1 MDPSAS
7 WFSRHRRLVAMVAPG
22 FVAYIIW
29 WSFVIAN
36 PAILESFT
44 EVTGKEETPNWY
56 MCITMAFG
64 SMLAGATSEGG
75 ASVAFPVMT
84 LAFGILPGVARDFSF
99 MIQSAGMTAAAATI
113 GIMQVQVETHSI
125 FYATIGGACGLA
137 LGLEQIDPVLE
148 PAYSKMIF
156 VCTWAAF
163 ACSLFWLNRYH
174 GRRVFDT
181 IPAWDE
187 GVLAEISV
195 PLPAPVGDITLTL
208 NWKACAL
215 VLCGF
220 VGGIFSSISG
230 SGIDICT
237 FSILTLLFRVSEK
250 TATPTSVVLMAINT
264 FVGYLYREFA
274 LGGVQRD
281 AVTFF
286 TVCVP
291 IVVIGAP
298 LGSLVGSHLHRL
310 VLASFIYITDS
321 VQFIG
326 ALIIVKPWTNEKTD
340 TPLELSIVSAS
351 ILIVGSFIF
360 AALAKS
366 GAHLLKRVEWLEKQS
381 TDVSKAVVP
390 RKDIEACKEDDTAD
404 KEVVAIVY

>member
-1 MDPSAS
+1 MGFSCCLPSSRAIRK
-7 WFSRHRRLVAMVAPG
+7 FSRHRRIVALVSPG
-22 FVAYIIW
+22 VVAYIIW
-29 WSFVIAN
+29 WSCALSN
-36 PAILESFT
+36 PDTFKSFT
-44 EVTGKEETPNWY
+44 EVTGKAETPNWY

-84 LAFGILPGVARDFSF
+84 LAFGILPVVARDFSF

-113 GIMQVQVETHSI
+113 AIMQVQVEMHSI
-125 FYATIGGACGLA
+125 IYATIGGACGLA
-137 LGLEQIDPVLE
+137 LGLEEIDPLLK

-163 ACSLFWLNRYH
+163 ACSLFWLNRFR
-174 GRRVFDT
+174 GRRVFES
-181 IPAWDE
+181 IPAWDQ
-187 GVLAEISV
+187 GMLWKTSV
-195 PLPAPVGDITLTL
+195 PLPTTAGSLTLSL
-208 NWKACAL
+208 NWKAC
-215 VLCGF
+215 VLLMCGF

-250 TATPTSVVLMAINT
+250 IATPTSVVLMAINT
-264 FVGYLYREFA
+264 LVGFMYRQFA
-274 LGGVQRD
+274 MDGVEPD

-298 LGSLVGSHLHRL
+298 LGSLLGSHLHRL
-310 VLASFIYITDS
+310 VLASFIYITDG

-326 ALIIVKPWTNEKTD
+326 ALIIVKPWTTENTD
-340 TPLELSIVSAS
+340 SPLELSIVSAS
-351 ILIVGSFIF
+351 ILVLGSVFF
-360 AALAKS
+360 AALARVGS
-366 GAHLLKRVEWLEKQS
+366 TLLDKVEQLEQCKH
-381 TDVSKAVVP
+381 T
-390 RKDIEACKEDDTAD
+390 EACKEDANVG
-404 KEVVAIVY
+404 EEAVAV